1 MESVGSFEAKTH
13 LPALLERASKGETI
27 IITRHGKPVARL
39 VPPSEE
45 PPRLGVE
52 ESIAGLLEFRKAHN
66 LSGLNVVDLIREG
79 RKY

>member
-1 MESVGSFEAKTH
+1 MESIGSFEAKTH

-45 PPRLGVE
+45 PPRLSVE
-52 ESIAGLLEFRKAHN
+52 EAVAGLLEFGKAHR
-66 LSGLNVVDLIREG
+66 LEDINVVDLIREG

>member
-1 MESVGSFEAKTH
+1 MESIGSFEAKTH

-45 PPRLGVE
+45 PPRLSVE
-52 ESIAGLLEFRKAHN
+52 ESIDGLLEFRKAHPLKG
-66 LSGLNVVDLIREG
+66 LSVTDLVREG
-79 RKY
+79 RKC